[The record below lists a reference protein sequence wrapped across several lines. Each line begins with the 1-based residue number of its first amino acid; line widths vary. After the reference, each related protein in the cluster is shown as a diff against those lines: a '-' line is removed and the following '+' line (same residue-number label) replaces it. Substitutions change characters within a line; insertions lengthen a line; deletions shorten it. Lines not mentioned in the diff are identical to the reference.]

1 MNPFSIFFFS
11 CITGQAQDS
20 HPYLTSCY
28 LHHATPVE
36 IPRPLIAT
44 HTHYTPHS
52 ALVPANPYL
61 LEAVPEWLE
70 FYAKCKSE
78 RFQRVWFENTVFFLF

>member
-1 MNPFSIFFFS
+1 M
-11 CITGQAQDS
+11 D
-20 HPYLTSCY
+20 
-28 LHHATPVE
+28 

-70 FYAKCKSE
+70 FYAKCESSS
-78 RFQRVWFENTVFFLF
+78 